1 MKTVP
6 IKFKGTDC
14 PACGS
19 KDSIRYIGRNSKAVE
34 DINETMLG
42 SYEVKCMNC
51 DHKYILKWNMQKY
64 MLMDMA
70 KKFDGFLDNYMA
82 CDLRDVALTMAKQ
95 YELPSNEEIESIF
108 EEKSQTE

>member
-34 DINETMLG
+34 DMNETMLG

-51 DHKYILKWNMQKY
+51 DHKYILKWKRMQ
-64 MLMDMA
+64 
-70 KKFDGFLDNYMA
+70 
-82 CDLRDVALTMAKQ
+82 
-95 YELPSNEEIESIF
+95 IF
-108 EEKSQTE
+108 EEIFMLHVPSLNFLLFFYFYSL